1 LARYTGPKHRLCRR
15 IGNCL
20 WDDPKC
26 PSKKKP
32 YAPGMKGAGG
42 GGRRG
47 GKMSNYA
54 RHLLEKQKLRMTYG
68 LLERQFRNT
77 FARAQKLQGV
87 TGDNFLQMLERR
99 LDSLVYRMGFAP
111 SIFAARQLVCHGH
124 FLVDGKKVD
133 IPSFIVRPGQT
144 VSVREKSRQVPVFQE
159 SIERRNRT
167 IPDYLQVNIEGLEG
181 KLLVTPRAEDIPVK
195 VDTNLIVEFYSR

>member
-1 LARYTGPKHRLCRR
+1 MARYTGPKHRLCRR

-32 YAPGMKGAGG
+32 YAPGMKGASGG
-42 GGRRG
+42 KRG

-68 LLERQFRNT
+68 LLECQFRNT
-77 FARAQKLQGV
+77 FDRAQRLTGV
-87 TGDNFLQMLERR
+87 TGENFLQMLERR
-99 LDSLVYRMGFAP
+99 LDSVVYRLGFAP

-133 IPSFIVRPGQT
+133 IPSFIVSPGQM
-144 VSVREKSRQVPVFQE
+144 VSVRERSKQVPVFLE
-159 SIERRNRT
+159 SIERRNRK
-167 IPDYLQVNIEGLEG
+167 IPDYLNCSIEALEG
-181 KLLVTPRAEDIPVK
+181 KLLVMPRAEDIPVK

>member
-1 LARYTGPKHRLCRR
+1 MARYTGPKHRLCRR

-32 YAPGMKGAGG
+32 YAPGMKGSGG

-77 FARAQKLQGV
+77 FTRAQKLTGV

-99 LDSLVYRMGFAP
+99 LDNMVYRMGFAP

-133 IPSFIVRPGQT
+133 IPSFIVRPGQS
-144 VSVREKSRQVPVFQE
+144 VSVRDKSRTVPVFVE

-167 IPDYLQVNIEGLEG
+167 IPEYLQVNIEGLEG